1 MTTGDPFRHRRSG
14 ARGILCRLRSDER
27 GFSLLETVIAI
38 TVIFGALLT
47 LSYAAT
53 IGFQYES
60 LARQKQTAT
69 GIADQ
74 IMEQTR
80 GLAWD
85 RITAGH
91 LSADLTA
98 DPNLVTSCAGDAAG
112 VYRLLSCTAQTGR
125 PGSGERVVA
134 GASSCASS
142 SPDCVVP
149 LVRHTGQITQNNIAY
164 TWRTYDTNN
173 CPTLTTGGC
182 AATTPYR
189 VTVIVTWTGGRVAP
203 NKIVQV
209 QSLFWSP
216 TGCRSTSTHPF
227 AAPCQPFFL
236 GVSSVAQGNIN
247 VTGTV
252 AGTTFESGDLSTS
265 GVQSSVQQEQLSQAE
280 GSFSQSGVRLVDSL
294 GAATAAGDVAA
305 SSAADTDPGTGAS
318 TWSEVT
324 CGTSV
329 LCAGGS
335 VSTGSSNTV
344 VLTAP
349 GGETAQ
355 SDSTTA
361 AGAANICPPPPDTG
375 QTDGK
380 PCSGSRIQQGG
391 ELSAVVT
398 LNGAA
403 TPLGNA
409 TLARILA
416 AAGSPNTTFS
426 DRVQYNATGL
436 CSPITGS
443 DGCLEQ
449 TTTRA
454 VGTVNVG
461 ALPENVPA
469 TVPWTGVNA
478 WNGYYFSIVGYTD
491 NATAAVGSNSS
502 SSAAGGNVPAPTAS
516 IGVGSTVHCWNG
528 IGYTSES
535 ASSATGVTCAPFDFT
550 WPISGH
556 LVRIQMSGTTAP
568 AVITRSPQAA
578 ATSQTDV
585 TAQITPPGATITYV
599 VSVDGVTV
607 ADLTITVNLNTLEA
621 RGSYAAAP
629 TP

>member
-1 MTTGDPFRHRRSG
+1 MTTGNPFRHRRPG
-14 ARGILCRLRSDER
+14 ARGIFCRLRSDER

-53 IGFQYES
+53 IGFRYES

-91 LSADLTA
+91 LSSDLA
-98 DPNLVTSCAGDAAG
+98 GDPNLVTACSGDAAG

-125 PGSGERVVA
+125 PGSGEVVVA
-134 GASSCASS
+134 GASSCASG
-142 SPDCVVP
+142 SPDCVYP
-149 LVRHTGQITQNNIAY
+149 LVRHTGQITQNNIAF
-164 TWRTYDTNN
+164 TWSTYDTNT
-173 CPTLTTGGC
+173 CPTATSAGC

-189 VTVIVTWTGGRVAP
+189 VTVIVTWTGGAAAP

-227 AAPCQPFFL
+227 AAPCQPFFF

-247 VTGTV
+247 LAGTV

-265 GVQSSVQQEQLSQAE
+265 GVESSVQQEQLSQAE
-280 GSFSQSGVRLVDSL
+280 GSFRQSGVRLMDSL
-294 GAATAAGDVAA
+294 GAETAAGDIAA

-324 CGTSV
+324 CGTTV
-329 LCAGGS
+329 VCAGGS

-349 GGETAQ
+349 SGETAR

-361 AGAANICPPPPDTG
+361 AGAANVCPPPPDTG

-391 ELSAVVT
+391 TLSAVMT

-403 TPLGNA
+403 TPLGSA

-416 AAGSPNTTFS
+416 AAGNPNQSFS
-426 DRVQYNATGL
+426 DRVQYSATGL

-461 ALPENVPA
+461 GLPANVLA
-469 TVPWTGVNA
+469 TIPWAGLNA

-491 NATAAVGSNSS
+491 SATAAVGTNSTTS
-502 SSAAGGNVPAPTAS
+502 TAGGNVPAPTAS
-516 IGVGSTVHCWNG
+516 IGVGGTVYCWNG
-528 IGYTSES
+528 LGYTSVP
-535 ASSATGVTCAPFDFT
+535 ASSATAVACAPFDFT
-550 WPISGH
+550 WPNGGH
-556 LVRIQMSGTTAP
+556 LVRIQMSGTTTP

-599 VSVDGVTV
+599 VSVDGAIV

-621 RGSYAAAP
+621 RGTYAAAP

>member
-1 MTTGDPFRHRRSG
+1 MTTGNPFRHRRSG

-91 LSADLTA
+91 LSSDLTA

-149 LVRHTGQITQNNIAY
+149 LVRHTGQITQNNIEY

-469 TVPWTGVNA
+469 TLPWTGVNA

-516 IGVGSTVHCWNG
+516 IGVGATVHCWNG
-528 IGYTSES
+528 IGYTTVL
-535 ASSATGVTCAPFDFT
+535 ASSATAVACAPFDFT

-556 LVRIQMSGTTAP
+556 MIRIQMSGTTSP

-599 VSVDGVTV
+599 VTVDGATV

-621 RGSYAAAP
+621 RGTYAAAP

>member
-1 MTTGDPFRHRRSG
+1 MQSG
-14 ARGILCRLRSDER
+14 SFVRFHARVHDDER

-38 TVIFGALLT
+38 TVIFGALMT
-47 LSYAAT
+47 LAYSASV
-53 IGFQYES
+53 GFQYGS
-60 LARQKQTAT
+60 LARQRQTAT

-91 LSADLTA
+91 LSSDLTA

-112 VYRLLSCTAQTGR
+112 VYRFLSCAAQTGR

-134 GASSCASS
+134 GASSCGSS
-142 SPDCVVP
+142 TPDCVYP

-189 VTVIVTWTGGRVAP
+189 VTVIVTWTGGRAAP

-294 GAATAAGDVAA
+294 GATTAAGDIAA

-335 VSTGSSNTV
+335 VSTGSSNTM

-361 AGAANICPPPPDTG
+361 AGAANICPPPPATG
-375 QTDGK
+375 QTDGS

-469 TVPWTGVNA
+469 TLPWTGVNA

-516 IGVGSTVHCWNG
+516 IGVGATVHCWNG
-528 IGYTSES
+528 IGYTTVL
-535 ASSATGVTCAPFDFT
+535 ASSATAVACAPFDLT

-556 LVRIQMSGTTAP
+556 MVRIQMSGTTSP

-585 TAQITPPGATITYV
+585 TAQITPPGATIIYV
-599 VSVDGVTV
+599 VTVDGATV

-621 RGSYAAAP
+621 RGTYAAAP

>member
-91 LSADLTA
+91 LSSDLTA

-491 NATAAVGSNSS
+491 GATAAVGTNNSS
-502 SSAAGGNVPAPTAS
+502 SVAGGDVPAPTAS
-516 IGVGSTVHCWNG
+516 IGVGGTVHCWNG
-528 IGYTSES
+528 VGYTSES
-535 ASSATGVTCAPFDFT
+535 ASSATAVTCAPFDFT

>member
-1 MTTGDPFRHRRSG
+1 M
-14 ARGILCRLRSDER
+14 RSDER

-53 IGFQYES
+53 IGFRYES

-91 LSADLTA
+91 LSSDLTG
-98 DPNLVTSCAGDAAG
+98 DPNLVTSCSGDAAG

-134 GASSCASS
+134 GASSCASG
-142 SPDCVVP
+142 SPDCVYP

-164 TWRTYDTNN
+164 TWSTYDTNN
-173 CPTLTTGGC
+173 CPTVTTAGC
-182 AATTPYR
+182 TATTPYR
-189 VTVIVTWTGGRVAP
+189 VTVIVTWTGGRAAP

-247 VTGTV
+247 LAGTV

-265 GVQSSVQQEQLSQAE
+265 GVESSVQQEQLSQAE

-294 GAATAAGDVAA
+294 GAETAAGDIAA
-305 SSAADTDPGTGAS
+305 ASAADTDPGTGAS

-324 CGTSV
+324 CGTTV
-329 LCAGGS
+329 VCAGGS

-349 GGETAQ
+349 GGETAR

-391 ELSAVVT
+391 TLSAVMT

-403 TPLGNA
+403 TPLGSA

-416 AAGSPNTTFS
+416 AAGSPNKTFS
-426 DRVQYNATGL
+426 DRVQYSATGL
-436 CSPITGS
+436 ARRS
-443 DGCLEQ
+443 
-449 TTTRA
+449 
-454 VGTVNVG
+454 
-461 ALPENVPA
+461 
-469 TVPWTGVNA
+469 
-478 WNGYYFSIVGYTD
+478 
-491 NATAAVGSNSS
+491 
-502 SSAAGGNVPAPTAS
+502 PAPMD
-516 IGVGSTVHCWNG
+516 
-528 IGYTSES
+528 
-535 ASSATGVTCAPFDFT
+535 ASSRPRPAPLAPSTSAGSPRTF
-550 WPISGH
+550 WP
-556 LVRIQMSGTTAP
+556 P
-568 AVITRSPQAA
+568 F
-578 ATSQTDV
+578 
-585 TAQITPPGATITYV
+585 
-599 VSVDGVTV
+599 
-607 ADLTITVNLNTLEA
+607 
-621 RGSYAAAP
+621 RGRV
-629 TP
+629 

>member
-1 MTTGDPFRHRRSG
+1 MQSG
-14 ARGILCRLRSDER
+14 SFVRFHARVHDDER

-38 TVIFGALLT
+38 TVIFGALMT
-47 LSYAAT
+47 LAYSASV
-53 IGFQYES
+53 GFQYGS
-60 LARQKQTAT
+60 LARQRQTAT

-91 LSADLTA
+91 LSSDLTA

-112 VYRLLSCTAQTGR
+112 VYRFLSCAAQTGR

-134 GASSCASS
+134 GASSCGSS
-142 SPDCVVP
+142 TPDCVYP

-189 VTVIVTWTGGRVAP
+189 VTVIVTWTGGRAAP

-294 GAATAAGDVAA
+294 GAATVAGDVAA

-361 AGAANICPPPPDTG
+361 AGAANICPPPPATG
-375 QTDGK
+375 QTDGS

-469 TVPWTGVNA
+469 TSPWTGVNA

-516 IGVGSTVHCWNG
+516 IGVGATVHCWNG
-528 IGYTSES
+528 IGYTTVL
-535 ASSATGVTCAPFDFT
+535 ASSATAVACAPFDLT

-556 LVRIQMSGTTAP
+556 MVRIQMSGTTSP

-599 VSVDGVTV
+599 VTVDGATV

-621 RGSYAAAP
+621 RGTYAAAP

>member
-1 MTTGDPFRHRRSG
+1 MQSG
-14 ARGILCRLRSDER
+14 SFVRFHARVHDDER

-38 TVIFGALLT
+38 TVIFGALMT
-47 LSYAAT
+47 LAYSASV
-53 IGFQYES
+53 GFQYGS
-60 LARQKQTAT
+60 LARQRQTAT

-91 LSADLTA
+91 LSSDLTA

-112 VYRLLSCTAQTGR
+112 VYRFLSCAAQTGR

-134 GASSCASS
+134 GASSCGSS
-142 SPDCVVP
+142 TPDCVYP

-189 VTVIVTWTGGRVAP
+189 VTVIVTWTGGRAAP

-294 GAATAAGDVAA
+294 GAATVAGDVAA

-335 VSTGSSNTV
+335 VSTGSSNTM

-361 AGAANICPPPPDTG
+361 AGAANICPPPPATG
-375 QTDGK
+375 QTDGN

-469 TVPWTGVNA
+469 TSPWTGVNA

-516 IGVGSTVHCWNG
+516 IGVGATVHCWNG
-528 IGYTSES
+528 IGYTTVL
-535 ASSATGVTCAPFDFT
+535 ASSATAVACAPFDLT

-556 LVRIQMSGTTAP
+556 MVRIQMSGTTSP

-599 VSVDGVTV
+599 VTVDGATV

-621 RGSYAAAP
+621 RGTYAAAP

>member
-1 MTTGDPFRHRRSG
+1 LG

-27 GFSLLETVIAI
+27 GFSLLETVIAV
-38 TVIFGALLT
+38 TVIFGSLLT

-91 LSADLTA
+91 LSSDLA
-98 DPNLVTSCAGDAAG
+98 GDPNLVTSCSGDAAG

-134 GASSCASS
+134 GASSCGSG
-142 SPDCVVP
+142 SPDCVYP

-164 TWRTYDTNN
+164 TWSAYDTNN
-173 CPTLTTGGC
+173 CPTVTTAGC
-182 AATTPYR
+182 TATTPYR
-189 VTVIVTWTGGRVAP
+189 VTVIVTWTGGRAAP

-216 TGCRSTSTHPF
+216 AGCRSTSTHPF

-236 GVSSVAQGNIN
+236 GVSSVAQGNISLA
-247 VTGTV
+247 GTV
-252 AGTTFESGDLSTS
+252 VGTTFQSGDLYTS

-294 GAATAAGDVAA
+294 GATTAAGDIAA

-324 CGTSV
+324 CGTTV
-329 LCAGGS
+329 VCAGGS
-335 VSTGSSNTV
+335 VSTGTSNSV

-349 GGETAQ
+349 AGETAR

-361 AGAANICPPPPDTG
+361 AGAANVCPPPTDAG

-391 ELSAVVT
+391 TLSAVMT
-398 LNGAA
+398 LDGTAA
-403 TPLGNA
+403 LLGSA

-416 AAGSPNTTFS
+416 AAGSPNKTFA
-426 DRVQYNATGL
+426 DRVQYSATGL

-461 ALPENVPA
+461 GLPANVPA
-469 TVPWTGVNA
+469 TLPWTGPNE

-491 NATAAVGSNSS
+491 GATAAVGTNSS
-502 SSAAGGNVPAPTAS
+502 STNVPAPTAS
-516 IGVGSTVHCWNG
+516 IGVGGTVYCWDG
-528 IGYTSES
+528 LGYTPVS
-535 ASSATGVTCAPFDFT
+535 ASSATPVACAPFDLT
-550 WPISGH
+550 WPVGVH
-556 LVRIQMSGTTAP
+556 LVRIRMTGTTSP

-585 TAQITPPGATITYV
+585 TAQITPPGATVTYTV
-599 VSVDGVTV
+599 WVDGATV

>member
-1 MTTGDPFRHRRSG
+1 MTTGNPFRHRRSC

-91 LSADLTA
+91 LSSDLTA

-142 SPDCVVP
+142 TPDCVYP

-189 VTVIVTWTGGRVAP
+189 MTVIVTWTGGRVAP

-236 GVSSVAQGNIN
+236 GVSSVAQGSIN

-265 GVQSSVQQEQLSQAE
+265 GVQSSVQQEQLSQTE

-403 TPLGNA
+403 TPLGDA

-469 TVPWTGVNA
+469 TLPWTGVNA

-516 IGVGSTVHCWNG
+516 IGVGATVHCWNG
-528 IGYTSES
+528 IGYTTVL
-535 ASSATGVTCAPFDFT
+535 ASSATAVACAPFDFT

-556 LVRIQMSGTTAP
+556 MIRIQMSGTTSP

-599 VSVDGVTV
+599 VTVDGATV

-621 RGSYAAAP
+621 RGTYAAAP

>member
-1 MTTGDPFRHRRSG
+1 MTTGNPFRHRRSG
-14 ARGILCRLRSDER
+14 ARGILSRLRSDER

-91 LSADLTA
+91 LSSDLTA

-149 LVRHTGQITQNNIAY
+149 LVRHTGQITQNNIEY

-189 VTVIVTWTGGRVAP
+189 MTVIVTWTGGRVAP

-236 GVSSVAQGNIN
+236 GVSSVAQGSIN

-469 TVPWTGVNA
+469 TLPWTGVNA

-516 IGVGSTVHCWNG
+516 IGVGATVHCWNG
-528 IGYTSES
+528 IGYTTVL
-535 ASSATGVTCAPFDFT
+535 ASSATAVACAPFDFT

-556 LVRIQMSGTTAP
+556 MIRIQMSGTTSP

-599 VSVDGVTV
+599 VTVDGATV

-621 RGSYAAAP
+621 RGTYAAAP